1 MNRRVFLQS
10 VLGLSAGSALPKHAL
25 ELLEKTASL
34 PYEEFVEFVHNDEWM
49 SKYVSA
55 AAAALAKAID
65 EEIVRE
71 FLKGKH

>member
-1 MNRRVFLQS
+1 MNRRGFIQS
-10 VLGLSAGSALPKHAL
+10 LLGLSAGAALPKPAL

-34 PYEEFVEFVHNDEWM
+34 PHEEFVEFVYNDEWI

-71 FLKGKH
+71 FLKGER